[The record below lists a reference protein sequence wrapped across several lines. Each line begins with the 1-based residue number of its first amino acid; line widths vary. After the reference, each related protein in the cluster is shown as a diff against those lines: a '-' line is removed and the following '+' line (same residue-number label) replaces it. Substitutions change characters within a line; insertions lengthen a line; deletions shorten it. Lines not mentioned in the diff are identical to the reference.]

1 MGRRF
6 VCWGVVVC
14 VLCAAG
20 VAMGDLVGHW
30 KLDEGSGA
38 ILDSSGNGNDG
49 TIVGNP
55 TPIAG
60 VVGKALEFHGLGAAG
75 GGGDYINC
83 GSGASLDITGQI
95 SIALWIR
102 PGADD
107 PEGQGTETAPMAKAL
122 STASPSWSF
131 QVRYGWG
138 ASQPYMAFT
147 FNTSPRAWAFVGQNL
162 EKDEW
167 CHIACTHDGQTLK
180 CYLDGVETDS
190 TAMGAI
196 TSSPTPVLIGSD
208 GWGCDWIGG
217 IDDVRMYN
225 HCLTPKELIEAM
237 LGGGPELAANPVPE
251 KEASDVPRDVVLG
264 WSAGKFAATHDV
276 YLGESFEDVNTAG
289 RGNAL
294 GVLLSEGQTATT
306 FDPPDLLEFGATYY
320 WRIDE
325 VNGAPDFTIY
335 KGEVWSF
342 TTEPFAY
349 PVAGVVVTTNGAFD
363 EGAGPAKTVDGSGL
377 NDADQHSTEST
388 DMWLATPVAGEALWI
403 QYEFEK
409 VLKLHELLVWN
420 YNVQFEPVLGFGI
433 KSVTIEYSVDGEEW
447 TVLGDAEFARATA
460 RSDYVA
466 NTVVDFGGVPARF
479 VRLNVNSGH
488 GMMGQ
493 YGLSEVRFM
502 HIPVYAREPQPASG
516 ATNLAPD
523 LTLRWRAGREAA
535 MHEVYLSTEEQAVI
549 DRTAPVIAVSEA
561 LLEADM
567 LDLARTYYWRVDEVN
582 EAETPATWQGELWS
596 FDTQEYLV
604 VEDFESYNDV
614 DRRIF
619 DTWID
624 GWVNDTGSTVGHL
637 ETPFAERS
645 IVRSGRQ
652 SMPFYYDNSAT
663 TYSEATVNLADLQV
677 GPDWTLHGVEALT
690 LYFHGD
696 PDNSAEQMYVKLNGS
711 KIVYDGDAGYL
722 TQALWRPWNVN
733 LADLNVNLRSVTELS
748 IGFERAGAAGGKGVV
763 YFDDLRL
770 VPAVS
775 PAGTFSIHSWTGDHD
790 SGISS
795 DKVYTHT
802 GKFSGEGNDGEPFFA
817 GNGVYFERD
826 MNRSG
831 TNWTLTG
838 PATNVFD
845 TTNPVNVTGDG
856 AALARGFFYGD
867 QDDNH
872 PVLTLT
878 NLAPGT
884 TYVATF
890 YTVGYG
896 GAGGRFTDITPGDN
910 PRNPTRVDQNSAG
923 SGNGQLITYTYTAT
937 GTEMSFVFDALVTG
951 DSWHHY
957 AFSNEVASS
966 NQAQD

>member
-1 MGRRF
+1 MCTR
-6 VCWGVVVC
+6 VVISL
-14 VLCAAG
+14 LCLLTMHPAAQAATFTVVDLPAAG
-20 VAMGDLVGHW
+20 TD
-30 KLDEGSGA
+30 DA
-38 ILDSSGNGNDG
+38 IGIDSDKIY
-49 TIVGNP
+49 TH
-55 TPIAG
+55 T
-60 VVGKALEFHGLGAAG
+60 FDFGLGAPVTINGVAFEQGPSAG
-75 GGGDYINC
+75 VSSTFTGT
-83 GSGASLDITGQI
+83 SLWGYGYT
-95 SIALWIR
+95 LN
-102 PGADD
+102 
-107 PEGQGTETAPMAKAL
+107 
-122 STASPSWSF
+122 STASGVTVDVHAGNDNIDADGDSNGLLRDMIYHSGGPVGEGTVVTLSDLTPGTTYSTRWYFRAYATGANRTITVQADGESHDVF
-131 QVRYGWG
+131 SDTFEINIDAGGAHYLDYTFTADDTDVTIRFITHYNNMSAHIYGLSNEVIGLPAG
-138 ASQPYMAFT
+138 ASNP
-147 FNTSPRAWAFVGQNL
+147 SP
-162 EKDEW
+162 
-167 CHIACTHDGQTLK
+167 
-180 CYLDGVETDS
+180 
-190 TAMGAI
+190 
-196 TSSPTPVLIGSD
+196 
-208 GWGCDWIGG
+208 
-217 IDDVRMYN
+217 
-225 HCLTPKELIEAM
+225 
-237 LGGGPELAANPVPE
+237 AAGDT
-251 KEASDVPRDVVLG
+251 DVPRDADLD
-264 WSAGKFAATHDV
+264 WTPGKFANTHDV
-276 YLGESFEDVNTAG
+276 YLGIVFDDINEANRTDP
-289 RGNAL
+289 R
-294 GVLLSEGQTATT
+294 GVLVSQGQSATT
-306 FDPPDLLEFGATYY
+306 YAPAGPLGYGQTYY
-320 WRIDE
+320 WRVDE
-325 VNGAPDFTIY
+325 VNAPPDSTIY

-349 PVAGVVVTTNGAFD
+349 PVAGVVATTNGAFD
-363 EGAGPAKTVDGSGL
+363 EGAGPDKTVDGSGL

-388 DMWLATPVAGEALWI
+388 DMWLAPPGDEPLYI
-403 QYEFEK
+403 QYEFDH
-409 VLKLHELLVWN
+409 VYKLHEMLVWN

-447 TVLGDAEFARATA
+447 TVQGDAEFARATA
-460 RSDYVA
+460 RPDYVA

-502 HIPVYAREPQPASG
+502 VIPVYAREPQPASG

-523 LTLRWRAGREAA
+523 ITLRWRAGREAA
-535 MHEVYLSTEEQAVI
+535 IHEVYLSTEEQAVI

-582 EAETPATWQGELWS
+582 EAETPTTWQGDLWR
-596 FDTQEYLV
+596 FETQEYLV

-614 DRRIF
+614 DRPIF

-663 TYSEATVNLADLQV
+663 TYSEATVDVGDLQV
-677 GPDWTLHGVEALT
+677 GPDWTGHGVKALT
-690 LYFHGD
+690 VYFHGD
-696 PDNSAEQMYVKLNGS
+696 PDNSAEQMYLKLNGS
-711 KIVYDGDAGYL
+711 KIVYDGDAGNL

-770 VPAVS
+770 VPTVS
-775 PAGTFSIHSWTGDHD
+775 PAGTFSIHPWTGDHD

-826 MNRSG
+826 MDRSG

-872 PVLTLT
+872 PMLTLM

-937 GTEMSFVFDALVTG
+937 GTEMSFAFDALVTG